1 MAMVGLGDFTA
12 TLDLLPVALTRP
24 LTGSGARGVLVE
36 IFDTHGADSFLGN
49 TATLMMGSTETTFYI
64 ATVYFG
70 AVQVKRLR
78 HTIPAC
84 LVADLAGMITAVVI
98 GFMLYA

>member
-1 MAMVGLGDFTA
+1 ML
-12 TLDLLPVALTRP
+12 
-24 LTGSGARGVLVE
+24 E
-36 IFDTHGADSFLGN
+36 IFDTHGPDSFLGN

-84 LVADLAGMITAVVI
+84 LVADLAGMVTAVTLGYI
-98 GFMLYA
+98 LYA